1 VWIDVVEVTHSCKK
15 CKWKVDGWANENVF
29 IQPGEGRQETEE
41 GKAETVGG
49 EEKGGSGGLGRVG
62 TNPGAR
68 NEMLKRS
75 VTWTDQFPGR
85 GSIGRRSLCPA
96 CEEEEERQC
105 SFELGWRRQKKNRIQ
120 GVIAFTKNSHSWR
133 KKKRGMRIPEKKK
146 TRACWNDKI

>member
-1 VWIDVVEVTHSCKK
+1 
-15 CKWKVDGWANENVF
+15 VDGWANENVF

-120 GVIAFTKNSHSWR
+120 GHLRKIVIAGER
-133 KKKRGMRIPEKKK
+133 KREEWEFQRRRRRELAEMTRYKVEGDWKKETEERS
-146 TRACWNDKI
+146 